1 MQVVADRSRGSPLPA
16 PDCACYNP
24 GVAKKREKESGPK
37 GAKKRDD
44 DLPAELRVCDAIG
57 GLVEFW
63 GFSRHLGRIWTL
75 LYLTPRPRSAG
86 DVQRELSISAG
97 AASAA
102 LRELLRWGVL
112 RKVWVP
118 GERKDWFEAET
129 DLWKMVSRVFEE
141 REKKLIDQAR
151 GALDRASADLDAE
164 AKRGPAAD
172 RELAAFRRG
181 RVDELRRL
189 AQTAE
194 VMLQLL
200 VRTRRL
206 DATGLDR
213 DLGK

>member
-1 MQVVADRSRGSPLPA
+1 
-16 PDCACYNP
+16 
-24 GVAKKREKESGPK
+24 
-37 GAKKRDD
+37 
-44 DLPAELRVCDAIG
+44 
-57 GLVEFW
+57 
-63 GFSRHLGRIWTL
+63 
-75 LYLTPRPRSAG
+75 
-86 DVQRELSISAG
+86 
-97 AASAA
+97 
-102 LRELLRWGVL
+102 
-112 RKVWVP
+112 VP

-213 DLGK
+213 NLGK